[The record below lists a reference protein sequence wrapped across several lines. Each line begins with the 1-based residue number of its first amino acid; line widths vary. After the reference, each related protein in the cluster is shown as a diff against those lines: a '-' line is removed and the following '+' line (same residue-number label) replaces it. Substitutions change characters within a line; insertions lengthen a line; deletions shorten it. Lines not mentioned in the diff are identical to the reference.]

1 MDGGLDRAASRNT
14 GFASG
19 SLIVRNFAE
28 ARVCFAGQELHR
40 DCHALN
46 LVEPMGF
53 EPTTSSM
60 PSRRAPNCAT
70 APPQDT
76 AKC

>member
-1 MDGGLDRAASRNT
+1 VPT
-14 GFASG
+14 GEILRRRKRASG
-19 SLIVRNFAE
+19 RQKWVLWSGRKEI
-28 ARVCFAGQELHR
+28 AREK
-40 DCHALN
+40 

-70 APPQDT
+70 APPQDSFML
-76 AKC
+76 AQFG